1 MSQRQQLE
9 RIMEIDRRIRNR
21 EYPNAESV
29 AGALE
34 VSRRVIF
41 NDREFMINR
50 LGAPIEFDREHGGWV
65 YTDQTWALPGMII
78 TEGELLAFFLS
89 VEIAKRYLG
98 TSLES
103 SMRSAIE
110 KISRGVK
117 GPVSVDLETLRAH
130 YTFSGPTLIFP
141 NEKALVDI
149 HHAVANRQCLWMRY
163 FTAGR
168 GEYSERKV
176 MPYHV
181 HNFRGDWFMI
191 AYDTL
196 RNDFRNFL
204 IARISEWEV
213 LPEKFVRDE
222 NFSPADWIG
231 KAFQLFGG
239 GEEAEVAIW
248 FNPQKA
254 HFIRERQWHP
264 TQQIE
269 EREDGSLVLRMKTTG
284 LVEVKNWVLQ
294 FGSNARV
301 LEPESLCEDCVAEIE
316 DMLEVYGQ
324 RGVPSGG
331 QKTE

>member
-21 EYPNAESV
+21 EYPNAERMAEV
-29 AGALE
+29 LE

-41 NDREFMINR
+41 NDRDFMIHR
-50 LGAPIEFDREHGGWV
+50 LGAPIEFDREHGGWF
-65 YTDQTWALPGMII
+65 YTVATWVLPGMIV

-89 VEIAKRYLG
+89 VEISKRYLG
-98 TSLES
+98 TSFEGP
-103 SMRSAIE
+103 MRSAID

-130 YTFSGPTLIFP
+130 YTFSGPTLITT
-141 NEKALVDI
+141 NEQALLDI
-149 HHAVANRQCLWMRY
+149 HRAIANRQCLWMRY

-168 GEYSERKV
+168 GEHTERTV
-176 MPYHV
+176 MPYHL

-204 IARISEWEV
+204 VARISEWKV
-213 LPEKFVRDE
+213 LPEKFARDE
-222 NFSPADWIG
+222 TFLPADWIG

-239 GEEAEVAIW
+239 GEEVEVAIW
-248 FNPQKA
+248 FNPPKA
-254 HFIRERQWHP
+254 HFIRERKWHP
-264 TQQIE
+264 SQHIE
-269 EREDGSLVLRMKTTG
+269 EREDGSLVLRMTTTG

-294 FGSNARV
+294 FGSDAEV
-301 LEPESLCEDCVAEIE
+301 LEPESLREEIMAEVE
-316 DMLEVYGQ
+316 ELRKVYSKGESWE
-324 RGVPSGG
+324 P
-331 QKTE
+331 